1 VCPVKIKWVQEET
14 QMQWMWTKKE
24 EETELAMCA
33 ESGAIWPKI
42 AERDERKEG

>member
-1 VCPVKIKWVQEET
+1 
-14 QMQWMWTKKE
+14 MQWMWTKEE

-42 AERDERKEG
+42 AGRDERRGG